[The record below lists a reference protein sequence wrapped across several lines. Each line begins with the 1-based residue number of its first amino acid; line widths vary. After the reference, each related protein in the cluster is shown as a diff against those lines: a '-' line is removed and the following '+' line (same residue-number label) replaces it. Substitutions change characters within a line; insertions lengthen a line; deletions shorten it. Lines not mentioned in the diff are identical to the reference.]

1 LISTSTLLRV
11 APVAFVL
18 IWSTGWISARFGAPY
33 ADPLT
38 FLVIRYALATGV
50 IVVFATLAGAQ
61 WPRGAAVGHAMA
73 SGVLLHAIY
82 LGGVWWAIR
91 HGLPTGVSGLIAAV
105 QPILT
110 ALLAP
115 TLIGERISRNQWIG
129 IGMGFVGI
137 ALVLEPQLETLSR
150 ETMAAVLVP
159 MAVNVVAMISVTFG
173 TFYQK
178 RFIATGD
185 LRTVTALQYV
195 GAFLVTLPVA
205 VLLED
210 MHIIWNV
217 TVVATMAWS
226 VLALS
231 LGAIGLLLLL
241 IRHGAVS
248 RAATLIYLVP
258 PAVAIEAFLLFGERM
273 LPVQVVGLVVTA
285 AGVALATR
293 RG

>member
-1 LISTSTLLRV
+1 LPSTTTLLRV
-11 APVAFVL
+11 APVVFVL

-38 FLVIRYALATGV
+38 FLVIRYALATAV
-50 IVVFATLAGAQ
+50 IVVFATFAGAQ
-61 WPRGAAVGHAMA
+61 WPRGTAVGHALA

-115 TLIGERISRNQWIG
+115 SLIGEQISRKQWIG

-150 ETMAAVLVP
+150 ETMATVLVP

-210 MHIIWNV
+210 MTIVWNL

-226 VLALS
+226 VFALS